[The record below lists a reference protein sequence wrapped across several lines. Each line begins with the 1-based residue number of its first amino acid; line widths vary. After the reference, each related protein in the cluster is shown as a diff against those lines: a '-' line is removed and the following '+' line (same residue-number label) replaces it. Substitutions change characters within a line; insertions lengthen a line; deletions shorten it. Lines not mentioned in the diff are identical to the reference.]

1 MTIVSAFQRFLHYSF
16 CPMKLFLVGF
26 FFLAYSSFAQL
37 SIEEAELVTKLN
49 FSNTIPTDL
58 ISSRSVVLYQNNFT
72 KKELEETQKFF
83 QETGIDAVAYFDIAR
98 VLAGHDTRKSY
109 SNYFT
114 IRGIKFL
121 ILLQKNEKGYQYTFC
136 SFNGTKELV
145 DKTSIAWK
153 QEGASLNEML
163 KAIYRFAVSNL
174 KKQNFLINDLPEMD
188 MPVNTFIGRINEN
201 FSIEIK
207 SFKVAIPRF
216 GNEKDD
222 AELEAY
228 LKEIFPVKYELV
240 DALADENT
248 LFTKGFKTVLRFV
261 HTRGI
266 VAKDILGY
274 DISQL
279 ARSMPTTAFVN
290 NEAQIK
296 TIPVNDVIYKFYF
309 RNIEYGNIFLGKYW
323 DADSTWQDA
332 LRNHLTALKIDQK
345 IN

>member
-1 MTIVSAFQRFLHYSF
+1 
-16 CPMKLFLVGF
+16 MKLFLFGF
-26 FFLAYSSFAQL
+26 VFLAYSSYAQL
-37 SIEEAELVTKLN
+37 SIEETELVGKLN

-58 ISSRSVVLYQNNFT
+58 ISSRSVVLYQNSFT

-98 VLAGHDTRKSY
+98 VLAGHDTRKAY
-109 SNYFT
+109 SNYFA

-121 ILLQKNEKGYQYTFC
+121 ILAQKNEKGYQYIFC
-136 SFNGTKELV
+136 SFNGTKELA
-145 DKTSIAWK
+145 DKSSIAWK
-153 QEGASLNEML
+153 QEGVSLNEML
-163 KAIYRFAVSNL
+163 KTIYRFAVSHL

-188 MPVNTFIGRINEN
+188 MAVNTFTGRINET

-228 LKEIFPVKYELV
+228 LKENFPVKYEIV

-248 LFTKGFKTVLRFV
+248 LFTKGFKTILRFV
-261 HTRGI
+261 HTRG
-266 VAKDILGY
+266 VMAKDILGY

-279 ARSMPTTAFVN
+279 ARSIPSTTFVN

-296 TIPVNDVIYKFYF
+296 TIPSNDVIYKFYF
-309 RNIEYGNIFLGKYW
+309 RNIEYGNIFLGKHW
-323 DADSTWQDA
+323 DADITWQDA
-332 LRNHLTALKIDQK
+332 LRNHLLALKIDQK
-345 IN
+345 LN